1 MPGVV
6 VLLLPVDYAAPYG
19 RRPYGFALPAFSFH
33 EKKSFSL
40 INPYCIR
47 ATLTKLSLDA
57 VMADQL
63 TSDWVRTDRAFLKR
77 EAERIKVGSHERT
90 TAQWSVVSGMI
101 VECVTV

>member
-1 MPGVV
+1 
-6 VLLLPVDYAAPYG
+6 
-19 RRPYGFALPAFSFH
+19 
-33 EKKSFSL
+33 
-40 INPYCIR
+40 
-47 ATLTKLSLDA
+47 
-57 VMADQL
+57 MADQL